1 MNGKTT
7 FNRGRRLAIG
17 LNVLVASLAAPLV
30 GGLLIYLAFRPEV
43 RRRVDLTARQSF
55 TLSERSQKVLTG
67 LTEPIDVYTCFR
79 PTPFNESGGFSP
91 GLDEV
96 IAAIA
101 AHCNDLLREIELRSG
116 GKVRLHS
123 YDPNQTGHL
132 ARISELSRAIGEPAV
147 NVAVVARG
155 ERRRVLRLD
164 DLAAYDAGTQAA
176 QQLTRASLRGFR
188 DEEALAKAIL
198 SVTEERASRIAFLEG
213 HGERGVRDRQDAAG
227 LAGMSL
233 FGRALIAQNYQL
245 GGIDLSG
252 GKPLGSADIEVLVIA
267 DPIRAISPAEVESIV
282 RFAGSGGR
290 VLLMLSPSATNA
302 LDFPLVDQLFGL
314 TRAPSAICQEAQLGE
329 IKTQPDAFFAGD
341 YSPDHPIVQPLRT
354 KQLRLHW
361 QETCSFTPHGRADP
375 KELAISQLL
384 WSGKEAWL
392 DLPDANGRGN
402 RVFDPS
408 SEQKQGPYV
417 MAVAVE
423 RHVDGGRAVLLGSAS
438 ALDDAHLDAAPGNR
452 DFGLNVVD
460 WLTSREQLIS
470 IAPRPFELN
479 RVDLSPAEFRSIF
492 LYVVAGIPALAL
504 LAGIAVFWARRN

>member
-1 MNGKTT
+1 MSTKAT
-7 FNRGRRLAIG
+7 FTRGRRLAIG

-55 TLSERSQKVLTG
+55 TLSERSQKVLG
-67 LTEPIDVYTCFR
+67 ALSEPIDVFTCFR
-79 PTPFNESGGFSP
+79 PSPFNESGGFSP

-101 AHCNDLLREIELRSG
+101 NHCNDLLREIELRSG

-123 YDPNQTGHL
+123 FDPNQTGHL
-132 ARISELSRAIGEPAV
+132 ARISDLSRQIGEPAV

-155 ERRRVLRLD
+155 DRRRVLRLD
-164 DLAAYDAGTQAA
+164 DLAAYDAGTQAS
-176 QQLTRASLRGFR
+176 QQVQRASLRGFR

-198 SVTEERASRIAFLEG
+198 SVTEERAARVAFLKG
-213 HGERGVRDRQDAAG
+213 HGERGLRGGQDQAG

-233 FGRALIAQNYQL
+233 FGRALIAQNYEL
-245 GGIDLSG
+245 AEIDLAG
-252 GKPLGSADIEVLVIA
+252 GQPLSPESIDVLAIA

-282 RFAGSGGR
+282 RFASSGGR

-302 LDFPLVDQLFGL
+302 LDFPLVDQLYGL

-341 YSPDHPIVQPLRT
+341 YSPDHPIVQPLRS
-354 KQLRLHW
+354 KKLRLHW
-361 QETCSFTPHGRADP
+361 QETCSFTPHTRADA
-375 KELAISQLL
+375 KEVVISQLV

-392 DLPDANGRGN
+392 DLPGENGRGN
-402 RVFDPS
+402 RVFDPA

-423 RHVDGGRAVLLGSAS
+423 RRADGGRAVLLGSAS
-438 ALDDAHLDAAPGNR
+438 ELDDAHLDSAPGNR

-479 RVDLSPAEFRSIF
+479 RVDLSPAEFRTLF